1 MAFKKGESGNPKGK
15 PKGARHK
22 TTQLAYAMMEGGL
35 EDILAQVVAKA
46 KAGDML
52 ACRMIIDKI
61 IPTQKDRTIAIE
73 LPVIANLTGVARA
86 QSEILQAVVD
96 GEITPNEGERIASI
110 IEDRRR
116 AIEALELEVRIADLE
131 QRK

>member
-1 MAFKKGESGNPKGK
+1 
-15 PKGARHK
+15 
-22 TTQLAYAMMEGGL
+22 
-35 EDILAQVVAKA
+35 
-46 KAGDML
+46 
-52 ACRMIIDKI
+52 
-61 IPTQKDRTIAIE
+61 

-116 AIEALELEVRIADLE
+116 AIETLELEARIADLE